1 MPPEIQVLHVDD
13 DPAFAEVTKTYL
25 EREEPQLVV
34 DTETDPRTAL
44 SRIEA
49 DAPDC
54 VVSDYE
60 MPEMDGLELLES
72 VRERHPRLPFV
83 LFTGKGTESIA
94 SNAIAAGVSEY
105 VQKEVGTD
113 QYAVLATRITN
124 SVERYARERELEQYR
139 TLVETAGDAM
149 CVLDENARFDVVNAA
164 FERLVDRDRNDLIG
178 SHISAVLPSTAI
190 EQGRQAVQS
199 LRTGESG
206 TFESESFTVTTDDS
220 EGNRRHYDAT
230 LSLVGSDDSFEGTVI
245 VIRESTEQRRK
256 QQLLDGLFEESLD
269 GIGVK
274 EIVTDD
280 DGQPTDYIYRRVN
293 DRFEALTGIEAD
305 VVVGNR
311 ATEVIEG
318 IEETPFIEIF
328 GEVGLGGDP
337 VRFEQYSEPLERY
350 YDISAFSPRYGEC
363 ISIFS
368 DITDRKE
375 REHERE
381 RIRELLTV
389 TEQLAGVGGFEV
401 DAESREVRWTEGT
414 YLLHGF
420 DPGDD
425 FEPTLENAIA
435 FYHLDDRET
444 IERAVTRCLETG
456 EPYDE
461 ELRLHTA
468 DSGQRWV
475 HTTGKAVTADD
486 EIVAVRGAIQDV
498 TERKEREREL
508 QRYEELLEYSP
519 DLIVV
524 LDEDGTVEYQ
534 SSPSPLFEW
543 EPHNVEGKSPFD
555 YIHPEDR
562 EMLVEHFEQLRRT
575 PGRIDTTEFR
585 AEGADGAYHW
595 IESRAQNF
603 IDTDPI
609 DGILAVMRDVS
620 ERKERERA
628 LEAKNHQLEEFTSVV
643 SHDLRNPLNV
653 AEGRLELV
661 RNDCESEHLE
671 PIGRAHERM
680 HTLIDDLL
688 TLAREG
694 EPVGELESV
703 ALDSL
708 VTSCWSNVATAKA
721 TVVTDTDRVVR
732 ADESRLQQLVENLLR
747 NAVEHA
753 GDDVT
758 ITIGELAD
766 GFYVEDDGPGIAD
779 AERDEVFDAGYS
791 TARNGTGFGLS
802 IVKQVADAHG
812 WKIRV
817 CEGPTGGA
825 RFEITGISFAE

>member
-190 EQGRQAVQS
+190 EQGRQAAQS
-199 LRTGESG
+199 LRDEKSETA
-206 TFESESFTVTTDDS
+206 ESESFTVTTDDS

-230 LSLVGSDDSFEGTVI
+230 LSLVGSADSFDGSVI
-245 VIRESTEQRRK
+245 VMRERTEQRRK
-256 QQLLDGLFEESLD
+256 QHLLDGLFEESLD

-280 DGQPTDYIYRRVN
+280 DGEPIDYIYRRVN
-293 DRFEALTGIEAD
+293 DRFEELTGLSAET
-305 VVVGNR
+305 VVGNR
-311 ATEVIEG
+311 ATAVIDG

-328 GEVGLGGDP
+328 GEVGLGGEP
-337 VRFEQYSEPLERY
+337 VRFEQYSEPLGRY
-350 YDISAFSPRYGEC
+350 YDVSAFSPRYGEC

-368 DITDRKE
+368 DITERKE

-381 RIRELLTV
+381 RIRELLTA
-389 TEQLAGVGGFEV
+389 TEQLAAVGGFEII
-401 DAESREVRWTEGT
+401 AESREVRWTEGT
-414 YLLHGF
+414 YLIHGL
-420 DPGDD
+420 DPADE
-425 FEPTLENAIA
+425 FEPTLDEEIA
-435 FYHLDDRET
+435 FYHPDDRET

-456 EPYDE
+456 ESYEE
-461 ELRLHTA
+461 ELRLQTA
-468 DSGQRWV
+468 DGRQRWV
-475 HTTGKAVTADD
+475 HTTGKAVTEDD
-486 EIVAVRGAIQDV
+486 EIVAVRGAVQDI
-498 TERKEREREL
+498 TDRKEREREL

-543 EPHNVEGKSPFD
+543 EPRDVEGKSPFD

-562 EMLVEHFEQLRRT
+562 DALFEHFEKLRQAPSHT
-575 PGRIDTTEFR
+575 DTTEFR
-585 AEGADGAYHW
+585 AEGADGEYHW

-603 IDTDPI
+603 IGTDPI
-609 DGILAVMRDVS
+609 DGILAVMRDVR

-628 LEAKNHQLEEFTSVV
+628 LEAKNDQLEKFTSVV

-653 AEGRLELV
+653 AEGRLELLGE
-661 RNDCESEHLE
+661 DCESEHLA

-694 EPVGELESV
+694 EQVGEREAIDLES
-703 ALDSL
+703 L
-708 VTSCWSNVATAKA
+708 VERCWSNVATAEA
-721 TVVTDTDRVVR
+721 TILTTADRPIY
-732 ADESRLQQLVENLLR
+732 ADESRLQQLIENLLR
-747 NAVEHA
+747 NSIEHG

-758 ITIGELAD
+758 VTVGARAD
-766 GFYVEDDGPGIAD
+766 GFYLEDDGPGID
-779 AERDEVFDAGYS
+779 EAERDAVFDMGYS
-791 TARNGTGFGLS
+791 TDPEGTGFGLS
-802 IVKQVADAHG
+802 IVRKVAEAHG
-812 WKIRV
+812 WEIRV
-817 CEGPTGGA
+817 TEGSTGGA
-825 RFEITGISFAE
+825 RFEITGVSFAD